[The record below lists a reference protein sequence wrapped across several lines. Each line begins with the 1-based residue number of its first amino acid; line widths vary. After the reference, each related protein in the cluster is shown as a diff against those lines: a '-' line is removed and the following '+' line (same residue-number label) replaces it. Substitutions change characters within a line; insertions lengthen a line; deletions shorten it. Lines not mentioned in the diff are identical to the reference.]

1 MATLIGVSWSLTGV
15 LSSTVFASDV
25 DDYPEAFERCLSC
38 HAYHE
43 DEPLLT
49 GPSLWQV
56 FGRPIATYPEFD
68 YSPALKSIQGR
79 WDRETLDRFL
89 TNPNAFAPGTKMELG
104 GIRNAAERAEVIAF
118 LETLRE

>member
-1 MATLIGVSWSLTGV
+1 MRVQALIALLLGALPFAVA
-15 LSSTVFASDV
+15 ASDV
-25 DDYPEAFERCLSC
+25 DDYPEAFEPCLSC

-43 DEPLLT
+43 GEPLLT

-56 FGRPIATYPEFD
+56 FGRRIATYPGFD
-68 YSPALKSIQGR
+68 YSPALRSIQGT

-104 GIRNAAERAEVIAF
+104 GIRSAAARAEVIAF
-118 LETLRE
+118 LETLHR